1 MWSGPRN
8 ISTAM
13 MRAWE
18 NRTDTFVT
26 DEPFYAYY
34 LHETG
39 IVHPGRDEVI
49 QSQSTDWQ
57 QVAAWITGSVP
68 NARRIWYQKHMAHH
82 LLPHMGREWLGNL
95 SHGFLIR
102 EPREMLTSLVH
113 NLPEPTVSD
122 TGLPQQVELL
132 ELLIAA
138 TGQIPPVVDARDVLE
153 NPAGMLQALCA
164 AFGVPFEER
173 MLSWPPGRRE
183 TDGVWAPH
191 WYAAVERSTGFQA
204 YRPKPD
210 PVPPSLEPVLAECEL
225 LYARLSAYRLVPA
238 GPSSPCSSN
247 TTP

>member
-8 ISTAM
+8 VSTAM

-26 DEPFYAYY
+26 DEPFYAHY

-68 NARRIWYQKHMAHH
+68 NARGIWYQKHMAHH

-113 NLPEPTVSD
+113 NLPEPTVAD

-173 MLSWPPGRRE
+173 MLAWPPGRRE

-191 WYAAVERSTGFQA
+191 WYAAVELSTGFHS

-210 PVPPSLEPVLAECEL
+210 PVPPALGPVLAECEV
-225 LYARLSAYRLVPA
+225 LYARLSAYRLAPA
-238 GPSSPCSSN
+238 G
-247 TTP
+247 